1 VYLTKYVI
9 GVLEMRAQDII
20 RAVLDIID
28 QSEKAGSVEITLDP
42 VSNEPGEQTS
52 RFKQIFG
59 MLSQRNRPVQY
70 SNSPRDAVADI
81 EAVTTLAGG
90 GVNGSKHPADI
101 RGEHPSLYPGQVWGD
116 R

>member
-1 VYLTKYVI
+1 
-9 GVLEMRAQDII
+9 MRAQDII
-20 RAVLDIID
+20 RAVLDILD
-28 QSEKAGSVEITLDP
+28 STEDKEITIDAVP
-42 VSNEPGEQTS
+42 NEPGEQTS
-52 RFKQIFG
+52 RFKQVFH
-59 MLSQRNRPVQY
+59 MLSQRNVPKEY

>member
-1 VYLTKYVI
+1 
-9 GVLEMRAQDII
+9 MRAQDII
-20 RAVLDIID
+20 RAVLDL
-28 QSEKAGSVEITLDP
+28 LDKQDENVTVDVDTVVP
-42 VSNEPGEQTS
+42 NEPGEQTS
-52 RFKQIFG
+52 RFKQIFH
-59 MLSQRNRPVQY
+59 MLSQRNVAKEY